1 MAIRVQFLF
10 NSCQQSASSVKS
22 VVLSTSICVICEIC
36 GYGLRSSITSQVKLY
51 VYCGPADGPSF
62 TVMVTAVL

>member
-51 VYCGPADGPSF
+51 VYWLSAAPSF